1 MFSKIFTMQIIP
13 VFRVFD
19 YNKTIEFYVNWLGCS
34 ISWEHRPDNS
44 PFYLRMSLRGL
55 VFDLSEHHGECSPG
69 ARFSIADFEGLQQ
82 YHEELLSK
90 NYSYNRPGLER
101 VEWAADTLEMT
112 VTDPFSN
119 RIIFNEK
126 VKDFNTISPS
136 AIALL
141 FTKSFT
147 QIPFMKEAVK
157 RLHALPDSTEKTPMF
172 HARVQHFEDRYY
184 SIDRMLQPTGIT
196 NILELSSG
204 YSFRGLDLA
213 NKRAVHYIDTD
224 LDDVISRK
232 LQFINHLQQGPLKGQ
247 LQLTPLNALDA
258 TQFETIIDSFPEG
271 PVAIVNEGLLMYL
284 NMEEKQLL
292 ADIIHKML
300 MKRGGCWIT
309 ADIYI
314 PSPLDAH
321 KVYTQRQQ
329 KFMNFHKVEENKFA
343 SFDAAKN
350 FFEDAGFTI
359 TKDSQEEINFRETW
373 LLKTK

>member
-1 MFSKIFTMQIIP
+1 MQIIP

-34 ISWEHRPDNS
+34 ITWEHRPENS

-55 VFDLSEHHGECSPG
+55 PFDLSEHHGECSPG

-82 YHEELLSK
+82 YHASLLSK
-90 NYSYNRPGLER
+90 NYPYNRPGLER
-101 VEWAADTLEMT
+101 VEWAPDTLEMT

-141 FTKSFT
+141 FTKSHT
-147 QIPFMKEAVK
+147 QIPYMKEAANL
-157 RLHALPDSTEKTPMF
+157 LHALPDNTEKTPMF
-172 HARVQHFEDRYY
+172 HARVQHFEERYY
-184 SIDRMLQPTGIT
+184 SIDHRLQSTGIT

-204 YSFRGLDLA
+204 YSFRGLDMA
-213 NKRAVHYIDTD
+213 THKAVHYIDTD
-224 LDDVISRK
+224 LEDVISRK
-232 LQFINHLQQGPLKGQ
+232 QQFVQQLQQAPLKGQ
-247 LQLTPLNALDA
+247 LELKALNALD
-258 TQFETIIDSFPEG
+258 TKQFEAILHSFPEG

-284 NMEEKQLL
+284 NMEEKKLL
-292 ADIIHKML
+292 AATIHSIL
-300 MKRGGCWIT
+300 EKRGGCWIT

-314 PSPLDAH
+314 PSPPDA
-321 KVYTQRQQ
+321 KQAYTQRQQ
-329 KFMNFHKVEENKFA
+329 RFLNAHKVEENKFA
-343 SFDAAKN
+343 SFEAAES
-350 FFEDAGFTI
+350 FFEEAGFMI
-359 TKDSQEEINFRETW
+359 FKDPTEEIRFRDTW